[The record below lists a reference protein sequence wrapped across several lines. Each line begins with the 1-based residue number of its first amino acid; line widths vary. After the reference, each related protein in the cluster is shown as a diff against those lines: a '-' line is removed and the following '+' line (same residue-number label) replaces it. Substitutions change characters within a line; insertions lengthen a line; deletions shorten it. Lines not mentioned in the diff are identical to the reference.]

1 MVTVMALAAG
11 LTLASTAVVHVR
23 EVTLGDLLRDTQDRR
38 FAGAQARRVV
48 LRMPARQ
55 RRVTLNGPAVAA
67 LVRRA
72 AGFDVAVNGSVT
84 IAFDPP
90 ASRTPPCWRS
100 TKPLAAGAV
109 ISIRDVAIAPCASDP
124 ARIAMRG
131 GLPVVRSAVTAG
143 AMLGRLTPA
152 TADRVAAGTAM
163 TLRSVEGPVA
173 IERPVTTL
181 QPGRA
186 GRAVFVTDAQ
196 GQVFAVPVAA
206 GTGA

>member
-1 MVTVMALAAG
+1 MMMALAAG

-23 EVTLGDLLRDTQDRR
+23 EVTLGDLLRDTRDRR
-38 FAGAQARRVV
+38 FAGAQAQRVV

-55 RRVTLNGPAVAA
+55 RRVTLTGPAVAA

-72 AGFDVAVNGSVT
+72 TGFDVAGNGGVT

-90 ASRTPPCWRS
+90 ASPTRLCWRS

-109 ISIRDVAIAPCASDP
+109 ISIRDVATAPCASGP
-124 ARIAMRG
+124 ARIALRG
-131 GLPVVRSAVTAG
+131 GMPVVRSAVTAG

-152 TADRVAAGTAM
+152 TADRVAAGTAL
-163 TLRSVEGPVA
+163 TLRSVVGPVA

-206 GTGA
+206 GSGA

>member
-1 MVTVMALAAG
+1 MMMALAAG

-23 EVTLGDLLRDTQDRR
+23 EVTLGDLLRDTRDRR
-38 FAGAQARRVV
+38 FTGAQAQRVV

-55 RRVTLNGPAVAA
+55 RRVTLTGPAVAA

-72 AGFDVAVNGSVT
+72 TGFDVAGNGGVT

-90 ASRTPPCWRS
+90 VSQPPPCWRS

-152 TADRVAAGTAM
+152 TADRVAAGTTL
-163 TLRSVEGPVA
+163 TLRSVAGPVA

-181 QPGRA
+181 QPSQA
-186 GRAVFVTDAQ
+186 GRSVFVTDAQ

-206 GTGA
+206 GIGA